1 MQAAALRPRPCT
13 AALTCAAGKRQQS
26 SPLRAIAPAT
36 EEQLPG
42 EEAALQPRPKL
53 ANSVTELIGAAPR
66 LMLPTLARRE
76 ASGIAVPA
84 MLQAPACS
92 AIRRC
97 VPCLPPALEV
107 TQGRHRIRCMG
118 G

>member
-76 ASGIAVPA
+76 ASGIWVLCQQCSKHLLALPSAAVCR
-84 MLQAPACS
+84 AC
-92 AIRRC
+92 RRHW
-97 VPCLPPALEV
+97 
-107 TQGRHRIRCMG
+107 R
-118 G
+118 